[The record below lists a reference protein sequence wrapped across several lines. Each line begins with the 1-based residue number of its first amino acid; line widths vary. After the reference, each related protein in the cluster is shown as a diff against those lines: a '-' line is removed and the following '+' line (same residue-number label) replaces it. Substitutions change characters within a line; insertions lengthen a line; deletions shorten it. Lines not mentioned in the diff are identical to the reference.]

1 MNKRVT
7 NSNIERMTVGVNELK
22 DMLSVGRGTA
32 AKIGAAAGA
41 VVKVGSRTLYRIDRV
56 QEYLDSLSEGTV

>member
-1 MNKRVT
+1 MNKRLQG
-7 NSNIERMTVGVNELK
+7 SNIEKMTVGVNELK

-41 VVKVGSRTLYRIDRV
+41 SIKVGSRTLYRVDRI
-56 QEYLDSLSEGTV
+56 EAYLDSLSEVTA